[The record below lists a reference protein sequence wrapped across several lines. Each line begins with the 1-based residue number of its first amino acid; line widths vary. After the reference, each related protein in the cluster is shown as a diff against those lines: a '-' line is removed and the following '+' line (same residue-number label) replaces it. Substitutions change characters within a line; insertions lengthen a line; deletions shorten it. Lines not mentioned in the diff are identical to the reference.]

1 MLKSRRRKPR
11 TAVKILIV
19 FSIIVL
25 NLMGVGYSY
34 WSTNLNIEALVQ
46 TGRLDVQFGSDSCYE
61 LVNGSGDITVS
72 MIDSRTLS
80 IEGSVEE
87 SVTETVEETEDAFVY
102 SPEYS
107 DYQGRLW
114 INIVNR
120 GNVPAELKNNSV
132 ENGDGSVS
140 ASTIEQSKVLA
151 PSTGNLET
159 AVGQQYVIT
168 AGAED
173 GPKSVDFT
181 SGFLFTQLD

>member
-1 MLKSRRRKPR
+1 MLKRRRKPR
-11 TAVKILIV
+11 TAIKILII
-19 FSIIVL
+19 FSIVVL

-46 TGRLDVQFGSDSCYE
+46 TGQLDVQFGSDSCYE
-61 LVNGSGDITVS
+61 VVNGSGDISVS
-72 MIDSRTLS
+72 LIDSRTLS

-87 SVTETVEETEDAFVY
+87 AVAEKVEETEDAFVY

-120 GNVPAELKNNSV
+120 GNVPAELKNNTF

-140 ASTIEQSKVLA
+140 ASSIEQSKLLD
-151 PSTGNLET
+151 PSTENLET
-159 AVGQQYVIT
+159 AVGQQFVIT

-173 GPKSVDFT
+173 GPKSIDFT
-181 SGFLFTQLD
+181 SDFLFTQPD

>member
-19 FSIIVL
+19 FSIVVL
-25 NLMGVGYSY
+25 NLVGVGYSY
-34 WSTNLNIEALVQ
+34 WSTNLNIETLIQ

-61 LVNGSGDITVS
+61 VVNGRGDITVNLV
-72 MIDSRTLS
+72 DPRTLL

-87 SVTETVEETEDAFVY
+87 AVTEKVEETEDAFVY

-107 DYQGRLW
+107 DYQGHLW

-120 GNVPAELKNNSV
+120 GSVPAELKNNTV

-140 ASTIEQSKVLA
+140 ASTIEQSKLLN

-159 AVGQQYVIT
+159 AVGQQYDIT

-181 SGFLFTQLD
+181 SGFLFTQPD